1 MPPPQRIL
9 LIGGATGIGAAT
21 TISLITQSNA
31 LVFMM
36 DKFIDYSP
44 DGPLGA
50 LTSYP
55 NRMYGH
61 EGDVTVAADRE
72 KAVELCVREDIL
84 GGIDTVVYCAG
95 VLGPI
100 ERVESLDIEGTKYAF
115 EVNVFGPMAMAQ
127 LTLPYLKAARQTNP
141 LNYGY
146 GKMISLSSACDQTVT
161 YHSWSSYCSSK
172 AALTRFI
179 SCLAHEEPG
188 ISVQGV
194 YPKLTRTSMIDGLVG
209 DKALYDGIMAK
220 HEIEKFKIWD
230 RMGDEMVEPPEWCGE
245 AVAKLALGLSLDP
258 GGRRHPG
265 RCKELD
271 RKLIPLRPSKLK
283 HEDR

>member
-1 MPPPQRIL
+1 MPPQRIL
-9 LIGGATGIGAAT
+9 LIGGASGLGAAT
-21 TISLITQSNA
+21 TIKIITTSPA

-44 DGPLGA
+44 TGPLAA

-72 KAVELCVREDIL
+72 KAIELCFRDDIL

-95 VLGPI
+95 VLGPV
-100 ERVESLDIEGTKYAF
+100 ERVERLDARGLEDVRGAF
-115 EVNVFGPMAMAQ
+115 EVNLFGVMAVAQ
-127 LTLPYLKAARQTNP
+127 LVLPHLKAARRANP

-146 GKMISLSSACDQTVT
+146 GKLLVLSSACDQTVT
-161 YHSWSSYCSSK
+161 YHGWSSYCSSK
-172 AALTRFI
+172 AALTRFLT
-179 SCLAHEEPG
+179 CLAHEEPG

-209 DKALYDGIMAK
+209 EDRLYEDVMAK
-220 HEIEKFKIWD
+220 HELERFKIWD
-230 RMGDEMVEPPEWCGE
+230 RMGEEMVEPPEWCAE
-245 AVAKLALGLSLDP
+245 AVAKLGLGLFE
-258 GGRRHPG
+258 GGKSGETKYYDEHVPKRIEG
-265 RCKELD
+265 T
-271 RKLIPLRPSKLK
+271 
-283 HEDR
+283 